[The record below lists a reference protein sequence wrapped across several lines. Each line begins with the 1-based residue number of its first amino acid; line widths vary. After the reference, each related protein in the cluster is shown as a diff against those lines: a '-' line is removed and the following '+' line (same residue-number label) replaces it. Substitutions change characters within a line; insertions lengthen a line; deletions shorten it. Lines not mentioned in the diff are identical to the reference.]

1 MFGVVVKC
9 WYWCCVGNPDVGPMV
24 NTTCTYDQAMRAV
37 HAENPMA
44 AQYLDQSPPNLQ
56 FLRQFM
62 ASTPDERLNLL
73 KAIQNNPGADQ
84 AFPIFRQMMID
95 CKTTE
100 RASGGSAVELGPPLR
115 SPLGHRKP
123 AFGVAHG
130 R

>member
-1 MFGVVVKC
+1 
-9 WYWCCVGNPDVGPMV
+9 MV

-95 CKTTE
+95 CKNY
-100 RASGGSAVELGPPLR
+100 
-115 SPLGHRKP
+115 
-123 AFGVAHG
+123 
-130 R
+130 